1 MSDVLADTH
10 AIIWFLFDPPRLTP
24 AADAALSTAA
34 LSGKLFI
41 SAITL
46 VEVSY
51 LSSKKSF
58 PYSSVFPRLIS
69 LAIDSQEP
77 LEVLPLTLEIAN
89 MMDQIPR
96 AEIPDMPDRIVA
108 ATAAT
113 HKLPL
118 VSADSDIQKSNSLQ
132 ALIKIIWN

>member
-10 AIIWFLFDPPRLTP
+10 AIIWFLFDPPKLSP
-24 AADAALSTAA
+24 AADAALSNAA
-34 LSGKLFI
+34 MSGKLFI

-46 VEVSY
+46 VEASY

-58 PYSSVFPRLIS
+58 PYTSVFPRLIS
-69 LAIDSQEP
+69 LAIAPQEP
-77 LEVLPLTLEIAN
+77 LQVIPLTLEVAN
-89 MMDQIPR
+89 VMDQIPR
-96 AEIPDMPDRIVA
+96 AEVPDMPDRIVA
-108 ATAAT
+108 ATAVT

-118 VSADSDIQKSNSLQ
+118 VSANTDIQRSSALQ